1 MKGLFTMKKYLALI
15 LTFVLI
21 LTCFAACKPS
31 VKDGTVVTEFGGKQH
46 AAVTEA
52 DGGVKRDEAG
62 NLIVLVTD
70 EDGRNVKGDNG
81 EYQTNPVAIDHA
93 LVIGNTIEMPEYSIQ
108 IPEGWSNSVSF
119 ENLVIKRNDS
129 ADTLTI
135 SVVSDK
141 TLAEVSKERSS
152 VISLTNSNYENVVTE
167 TKSVTVGEK
176 EATLFSAFVPDANG
190 AQVYLCYI
198 LFEHA
203 GNVYSCMLNSNTDI
217 SATIPEITEI
227 LGTIK
232 FVR

>member
-1 MKGLFTMKKYLALI
+1 MKKYFALI

-31 VKDGTVVTEFGGKQH
+31 IKDGTVVTEFGGKNH

-52 DGGVKRDEAG
+52 DGGIKRDEAG
-62 NLIVLVTD
+62 NIIVLETD
-70 EDGRNVKGDNG
+70 SNGKNVKDENG
-81 EYQTNPVAIDHA
+81 NYVTNPVAIDHA

-108 IPEGWSNSVSF
+108 IPDGWSNSVSF
-119 ENLVIKRNDS
+119 ENLVISRDGT

-135 SVVSDK
+135 SVIGDK
-141 TLAEVSKERSS
+141 NLAEVTKERST
-152 VISLTNSNYENVVTE
+152 VISMTTSTYENVVTE
-167 TKSVTVGEK
+167 TKGVDVGEK
-176 EATLFSAFVPDANG
+176 EATLLSAFVPDANG

-217 SATIPEITEI
+217 SSTVPEVLEI

-232 FVR
+232 YVR